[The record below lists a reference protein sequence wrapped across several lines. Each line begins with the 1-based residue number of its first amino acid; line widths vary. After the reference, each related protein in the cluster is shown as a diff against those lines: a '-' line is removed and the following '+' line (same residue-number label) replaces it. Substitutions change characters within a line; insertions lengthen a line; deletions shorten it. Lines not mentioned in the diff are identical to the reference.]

1 MPIGNDAPM
10 AQAHVPPDPGLPS
23 DGAASSRAPDN
34 TQDVATRTPSSTR
47 RRRLRR
53 VLIAAV
59 ALVVA
64 LVLVVGG
71 SYAWVR
77 IDASAH
83 QFTLANA
90 PSADV
95 ALVLGAGLRAD
106 GTPSEY
112 LRYRLDDAAALFKAG
127 KVKVLLV
134 SGDNRT
140 TEHDEPSAM
149 RDYLVAQGVP
159 VDKVVLDFAGQ
170 DTYDS
175 CFRAKEIFGVTRL
188 LVVTQQ
194 FHLSRAVFLCRQVG
208 IDTDGVADPHPLV
221 TSSPEIREVPAAVKA
236 AWDAIWQPDPRHL
249 GPHEDGV
256 TTALA
261 GG

>member
-1 MPIGNDAPM
+1 MT
-10 AQAHVPPDPGLPS
+10 QEHVPSDPELPG
-23 DGAASSRAPDN
+23 DEPAPSAVPEN
-34 TQDVATRTPSSTR
+34 TPDVANRTPRPAR

-59 ALVVA
+59 SLVAAVA
-64 LVLVVGG
+64 LVVGG

-95 ALVLGAGLRAD
+95 ALVLGAGLRSD

-112 LRYRLDDAAALFKAG
+112 LRYRLDDAAALFRAG
-127 KVKVLLV
+127 RVKVLLV

-140 TEHDEPSAM
+140 TEHDEPTAM
-149 RDYLVAQGVP
+149 RDYLVAKGVP
-159 VDKVVLDFAGQ
+159 GAKIVRDFAGQ

-175 CFRAKEIFGVTRL
+175 CVRAKDIFGVSRL
-188 LVVTQQ
+188 IVVTQQ
-194 FHLSRAVFLCRQVG
+194 FHLARAVFLCRQVG
-208 IDTDGVADPHPLV
+208 IDADGVADPHPLV
-221 TSSPEIREVPAAVKA
+221 RNTPAVREVPAAVKA
-236 AWDAIWQPDPRHL
+236 SWDAVWQPDPRHL
-249 GPHEDGV
+249 GPPEDGV
-256 TTALA
+256 RVALA
-261 GG
+261 APCSIA

>member
-1 MPIGNDAPM
+1 MT
-10 AQAHVPPDPGLPS
+10 QEPDPDETALPAD
-23 DGAASSRAPDN
+23 DGG
-34 TQDVATRTPSSTR
+34 TPSTGSASTR
-47 RRRLRR
+47 SPRRRLLRR
-53 VLIAAV
+53 VIVGVAVLATAAV
-59 ALVVA
+59 V
-64 LVLVVGG
+64 VVGA

-77 IDASAH
+77 IDAGDH
-83 QFTLANA
+83 EFTVAQA
-90 PSADV
+90 PSAEV

-140 TEHDEPSAM
+140 AEHDEPTAM
-149 RDYLVAQGVP
+149 RNYLVAQGVP

-194 FHLSRAVFLCRQVG
+194 FHLARAVFLCRQVG
-208 IDTDGVADPHPLV
+208 IDSDGVADPHPLV
-221 TSSPEIREVPAAVKA
+221 TTSPEIREVPAAVKA

-249 GPHEDGV
+249 GPREDGV

>member
-1 MPIGNDAPM
+1 MT
-10 AQAHVPPDPGLPS
+10 QEPDPDDTALPAEHGGVPS
-23 DGAASSRAPDN
+23 TGSTDSVP
-34 TQDVATRTPSSTR
+34 TRSP
-47 RRRLRR
+47 RRRLLRR
-53 VLIAAV
+53 VIVGVAVLATAAV
-59 ALVVA
+59 V
-64 LVLVVGG
+64 VVGA

-77 IDASAH
+77 IDAGDH
-83 QFTLANA
+83 EFTVAQA
-90 PSADV
+90 PSAGV

-112 LRYRLDDAAALFKAG
+112 LQYRLDDAAALFKAG

-140 TEHDEPSAM
+140 AEHDEPTAM
-149 RDYLVAQGVP
+149 RNYLVAQGVP